1 MSRTVDHY
9 CFLISPWTYLASER
23 LDALARRTGATVNTK
38 PIDPARTFSEMGGQP
53 PAKRHASR
61 RSYRL
66 DELRRWSE
74 HLDVPLNPE
83 PAFFPADQGLAA
95 RAVYALGG
103 ADGAAPARALANAVL
118 RAVWAEERDIADE
131 ATLRALV
138 DGVGE
143 DGAATLERAAA
154 ETTGELYRRTTDEAH
169 GRGVFGAPTY
179 VVGDERFWGQDR
191 LDFLE
196 RRLAG

>member
-9 CFLISPWTYLASER
+9 CFLISPWTYLASAR

-38 PIDPARTFSEMGGQP
+38 PIDPMRTFAEMGGQP
-53 PAKRHASR
+53 PAKRHPSR
-61 RSYRL
+61 QRHRL
-66 DELRRWSE
+66 AELERWSR
-74 HLDVPLNPE
+74 HLGVAMNLE
-83 PAFFPADQGLAA
+83 PAHFPADQGLAA

-103 ADGAAPARALANAVL
+103 ADGSAPARALADAVL

-138 DGVGE
+138 DGIGE
-143 DGAATLERAAA
+143 DGTATLERARTEAM
-154 ETTGELYRRTTDEAH
+154 GELYRRTTDEAH
-169 GRGVFGAPTY
+169 GRDVFGAPTY
-179 VVGDERFWGQDR
+179 VVDGELFWGQDR